1 MAPTPSP
8 TRRPLAV
15 RPLLITLLGLLIL
28 TFLEFR
34 VVWLIQF
41 DRLPAQRDSAL
52 GVLTG
57 HPDWR
62 LYQSRLLGPA
72 LVGALAHL
80 THRPFAA
87 CYALVCRALL
97 LLANA
102 A

>member
-34 VVWLIQF
+34 VVWLIQS
-41 DRLPAQRDSAL
+41 DRLPAQRI
-52 GVLTG
+52 
-57 HPDWR
+57 
-62 LYQSRLLGPA
+62 
-72 LVGALAHL
+72 GALAHL